1 MVVKFLTF
9 TWRDKIVTI
18 SRLGIYTV
26 TPRTTTK
33 ETTKRF
39 SQIHNRYIRVLK
51 NLNPKECR
59 IFLKDSK

>member
-1 MVVKFLTF
+1 MVVKFLRF

-33 ETTKRF
+33 ETVQRDLVKYTIDILEFWKILT
-39 SQIHNRYIRVLK
+39 QK
-51 NLNPKECR
+51 NAE
-59 IFLKDSK
+59 FF